1 MCNVGPWFLTL
12 RCWMFLL
19 CFFAEYRI
27 WEEEIEKWQ
36 NPILKNEKLPEWYN
50 LSSIFLSELMCS
62 TSSVKNFGSKHLNL
76 PKKNKILTRIFG
88 VSWCLQVQV
97 HTF

>member
-36 NPILKNEKLPEWYN
+36 NPILKNEKLPEWYKFTLFN
-50 LSSIFLSELMCS
+50 ELYFLVAGGTVWTGMLHS
-62 TSSVKNFGSKHLNL
+62 TL
-76 PKKNKILTRIFG
+76 
-88 VSWCLQVQV
+88 
-97 HTF
+97 